1 MTRRGSLQDLD
12 ARLLPRAAARLG
24 RLAASLRVRRDRAR
38 EVRPAGVRSLR
49 ALDARYA
56 AHGPLALVREVPQ
69 LGFVVIAAVFLAGT
83 GTVLSRENADRQR
96 ADQQTVQAPAP
107 QASALPGEE
116 EGQGDTALG
125 PEVGSTVKDYLAQ
138 ADAGLRAAAAGRS
151 RAPRTAL
158 VSLTSYLSPGQA
170 EKALAGVQVLRV
182 YLRAPAGGKEAA
194 QLPVDVRGD
203 LAGTLTA
210 AYAKARTGRLAAQ
223 KAYQGYVDSLQVV
236 TKEDQAFKDLY
247 ASFARSTA
255 AEAKAYGSACAC
267 VYAAVVSAPPQQL
280 VALRARS
287 GVRGVE
293 VAAKGL
299 GLSVVQLLP
308 LLPEV
313 KGVVPQQQAAQD
325 PP

>member
-1 MTRRGSLQDLD
+1 MSRRRALDDLD

-24 RLAASLRVRRDRAR
+24 RLAHDLRAR
-38 EVRPAGVRSLR
+38 RERARQARPAGLRGLRSL
-49 ALDARYA
+49 DDRYA
-56 AHGPLALVREVPQ
+56 RTGPLALVRDVPQ
-69 LGFVVIAAVFLAGT
+69 IGFVVIAAVFLAGT
-83 GTVLSRENADRQR
+83 GTAVSREAARNRR
-96 ADQQTVQAPAP
+96 ADQQTLQVPATQP
-107 QASALPGEE
+107 TALPGEQ

-125 PEVGSTVKDYLAQ
+125 PEVGGTVKDYLAQ
-138 ADAGLRAAAAGRS
+138 ADAGLRAAAAGSS

-158 VSLTSYLSPGQA
+158 VSFSSYLSQAQA
-170 EKALAGVQVLRV
+170 EKALAGDRVLRV
-182 YLRAPAGGKEAA
+182 YLRAPAGGKDAA

-203 LAGTLTA
+203 LATTLAA

-247 ASFARSTA
+247 AAFARSTGL
-255 AEAKAYGSACAC
+255 EAQAYGSGCAC
-267 VYAAVVSAPPQQL
+267 VYAAVVSAAPKDL

-299 GLSVVQLLP
+299 GLAAVQLLP